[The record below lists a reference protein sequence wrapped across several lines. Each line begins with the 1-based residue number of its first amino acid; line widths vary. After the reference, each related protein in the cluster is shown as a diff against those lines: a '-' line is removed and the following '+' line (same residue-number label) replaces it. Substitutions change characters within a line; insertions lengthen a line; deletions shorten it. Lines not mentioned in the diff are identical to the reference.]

1 MIRLTLAAIA
11 ACLHVLPAIA
21 HDGVHVEGA
30 YAVVV
35 TPNAPTAAVYFTVEN
50 HATAEDRLVAATTD
64 VAKKTML
71 HRSIET
77 DGVMTMAPVEE
88 GFPIDGL
95 GSFALERGAAHIML
109 LGLTKPLA
117 DGDTITLTLTFE
129 RSDVVVVE
137 VPVNPKD
144 GAADDH
150 SGHVM
155 PAN

>member
-64 VAKKTML
+64 VAGWPL
-71 HRSIET
+71 ASENALPPNRAVSAAG
-77 DGVMTMAPVEE
+77 DSG
-88 GFPIDGL
+88 DGL
-95 GSFALERGAAHIML
+95 APAPPA
-109 LGLTKPLA
+109 
-117 DGDTITLTLTFE
+117 
-129 RSDVVVVE
+129 
-137 VPVNPKD
+137 
-144 GAADDH
+144 AADPRET
-150 SGHVM
+150 SG
-155 PAN
+155 